1 MTDSQI
7 LNSKQ
12 TNSLDYST
20 WRSAYI
26 NERGEE
32 VEITEQLIQQAC
44 GRLQLELDNHLVFS
58 KPKNVASNRRQE
70 RNSLQTTA
78 TPLSH
83 RLPFRAADFT
93 TLTEALDYA
102 AQGNTGA
109 NFYTRR
115 GELYASLPYRDLQ
128 AAAQSLARKLL
139 GLGLRKGD
147 RITLIAKTSPDFLRF
162 FFAAMYAGLVPV
174 ALPAP
179 FNLGS
184 HKTYVQQ
191 LRGFLENQQASA
203 AMAPTEYLA
212 FLNEAGKDLGLRM
225 IGTPNAFDQLPAF
238 DGQLPLVSAN
248 DVAYIQ
254 YTSGSTR
261 FPRGVV
267 IEQRTVMSNLAGISR
282 DGLKV
287 KSNDRFFSWL
297 PFYHDMGLVGLVL
310 VPMAT
315 QTSVDYLD
323 PHDFAV
329 RPRQWLNLMSRTQAT
344 ISFSPSFGYE
354 LCARRL
360 KQGEASHYDLSHWR
374 IAGIGA
380 EMIRPPTL
388 DRFAAALASAR
399 FDKRA
404 FLACYGMA
412 ECSLAVSF
420 TPLDNGYTVD
430 CIDGKRLSSHSE
442 AVPISAAAHRSRA
455 RSFVD
460 CGKPL
465 PGYEVEIRNDM
476 GNTLNERCC
485 GAIFLRGPSVT
496 SGYFNAPLETCE
508 VLSEEG
514 WLNTGD
520 VGYFVNGSLIITG
533 RKKDLI
539 IINGRNIWPQDLE
552 YLAEQQPEI
561 RIGDALAF
569 SVPNPYCG
577 ESCVLVAQCRE
588 YDPEKRADLVDRLV
602 GTVRIELGIDCYVE
616 LVPLH
621 TLPRTSSGKLSRSRA
636 RQDFIDGND
645 LQELF
650 ATTMG
655 LVNEM

>member
-1 MTDSQI
+1 MQI
-7 LNSKQ
+7 IP
-12 TNSLDYST
+12 T
-20 WRSAYI
+20 
-26 NERGEE
+26 
-32 VEITEQLIQQAC
+32 
-44 GRLQLELDNHLVFS
+44 
-58 KPKNVASNRRQE
+58 PK
-70 RNSLQTTA
+70 
-78 TPLSH
+78 SH
-83 RLPFRAADFT
+83 QLPFRAANFA

-102 AQGNTGA
+102 AQGETGA

-115 GELYASLPYRDLQ
+115 GQLYASLPYRELQ
-128 AAAQSLARKLL
+128 IAARSLARKMR
-139 GLGLRKGD
+139 GLGLQRGD
-147 RITLIAKTSPDFLRF
+147 RVALIAKTSPDFLRF
-162 FFAAMYAGLVPV
+162 FFASMYAGLVPV
-174 ALPAP
+174 ALPAS

-184 HKTYVQQ
+184 HKTYVRQ

-203 AMAPTEYLA
+203 AVAPSEYLQ
-212 FLNEAGKDLGLRM
+212 FLQEAGEGLGLRM
-225 IGTPNAFDQLPAF
+225 IGAPEHFDQLPEQDAP
-238 DGQLPLVSAN
+238 LPTITPD

-267 IEQRTVMSNLAGISR
+267 IEQRTVVNNLAGISR

-287 KSNDRFFSWL
+287 VSGDRFLSWL

-310 VPMAT
+310 VPLTT
-315 QTSVDYLD
+315 QISVDYLD
-323 PHDFAV
+323 PHDFAI
-329 RPRQWLNLMSRTQAT
+329 RPRQWLNLMTKTKAT

-360 KQGEASHYDLSHWR
+360 NAGEAKKYDLSHWR

-388 DRFAAALASAR
+388 DRFAAALAPAG
-399 FDKRA
+399 FDGRA

-420 TPLDNGYTVD
+420 APVFSGYSTD
-430 CIDGKRLSSHSE
+430 CIDGKHLSSHSE
-442 AVPISAAAHRSRA
+442 AIPVTAATPPSRA

-460 CGKPL
+460 CGKAL
-465 PGYEVEIRNDM
+465 PGYGVEIRDDA
-476 GNTLNERCC
+476 GNVLGERCC
-485 GAIFLRGPSVT
+485 GTIFLRGPSVT
-496 SGYFNAPLETCE
+496 SGYFNAPAETRA
-508 VLSEEG
+508 VLSADA

-520 VGYFVNGSLIITG
+520 VGYFVDGSIFITG

-552 YLAEQQPEI
+552 YLAEQQAEV

-569 SVPNPYCG
+569 AVPNPNGG

-588 YDPEKRADLVDRLV
+588 CDPEKRVDLIDRLT

-616 LVPLH
+616 LAPLH

-636 RQDFIDGND
+636 RQDFIDSND
-645 LQELF
+645 LDELF
-650 ATTMG
+650 AVSMS
-655 LVNEM
+655 LVKEAACV

>member
-1 MTDSQI
+1 MQI
-7 LNSKQ
+7 IPTPK
-12 TNSLDYST
+12 
-20 WRSAYI
+20 AH
-26 NERGEE
+26 
-32 VEITEQLIQQAC
+32 QLA
-44 GRLQLELDNHLVFS
+44 
-58 KPKNVASNRRQE
+58 
-70 RNSLQTTA
+70 
-78 TPLSH
+78 
-83 RLPFRAADFT
+83 FRAADFS

-102 AQGNTGA
+102 AQGETGT
-109 NFYTRR
+109 NFYSRR
-115 GELYASLPYRDLQ
+115 GHLYASMPYRELQ
-128 AAAQSLARKLL
+128 QSARSLARKML
-139 GLGLRKGD
+139 GLGLQRGD
-147 RITLIAKTSPDFLRF
+147 RVALIAKTSPDFLRF
-162 FFAAMYAGLVPV
+162 FFASMYAGLIPV
-174 ALPAP
+174 ALPAS

-184 HKTYVQQ
+184 HNTYVRQ
-191 LRGFLENQQASA
+191 LRSFLENQQAKA
-203 AMAPTEYLA
+203 AMSPTEYLQ
-212 FLNEAGKDLGLRM
+212 FLQEAGAGLDLRM
-225 IGTPNAFDQLPAF
+225 IGAAENFDQLPEQA
-238 DGQLPLVSAN
+238 GELPLIMAD

-282 DGLKV
+282 EGIKV
-287 KSNDRFFSWL
+287 TSGDRFFSWL

-310 VPMAT
+310 VPLAT

-323 PHDFAV
+323 PHDFAI
-329 RPRQWLNLMSRTQAT
+329 RPRQWLNLMSETKAT

-360 KQGEASHYDLSHWR
+360 NEGEATKYDLSHWR

-388 DRFAAALASAR
+388 DRFAKALAPAK
-399 FDKRA
+399 FDDRA

-420 TPLDNGYTVD
+420 APLFGGYSTD
-430 CIDGKRLSSHSE
+430 SIDGKHLSSHSE
-442 AVPISAAAHRSRA
+442 AIPTTAATHHSRV
-455 RSFVD
+455 RSFVN
-460 CGKPL
+460 CGTAL
-465 PGYEVEIRNDM
+465 PEYEVEIRDDA
-476 GNTLNERCC
+476 GCVLSERCC
-485 GAIFLRGPSVT
+485 GTIFLRGPSVT
-496 SGYFNAPLETCE
+496 SGYFNAPAETRAA
-508 VLSEEG
+508 LSADA

-520 VGYFVNGSLIITG
+520 VGYFVDGSIYITG

-552 YLAEQQPEI
+552 YLAEQQPEV

-569 SVPNPYCG
+569 SVPNPNG
-577 ESCVLVAQCRE
+577 AESCVLVAQCRE
-588 YDPEKRADLVDRLV
+588 YDPNKRIDLINRLT

-636 RQDFIDGND
+636 RQDFIDSND

-650 ATTMG
+650 SVSMS
-655 LVNEM
+655 LVKEAACV